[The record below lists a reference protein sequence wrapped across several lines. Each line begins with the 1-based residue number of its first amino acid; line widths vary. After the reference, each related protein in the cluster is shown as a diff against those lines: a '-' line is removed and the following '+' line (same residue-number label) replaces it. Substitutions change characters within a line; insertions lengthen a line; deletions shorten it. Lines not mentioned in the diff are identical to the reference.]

1 MTEIDAEG
9 LIYRSKVFFG
19 VALIDLLGAELGAN
33 SRPDL
38 PSLGEVGPWQ
48 IIESSSPDGVW
59 RRRRHRPCRSWFVP
73 YFLRPDC
80 RSNSRSDV

>member
-19 VALIDLLGAELGAN
+19 VALIDLLGADLGAN

-38 PSLGEVGPWQ
+38 PSLCGVGPRQ
-48 IIESSSPDGVW
+48 IIENSSPHGDPP
-59 RRRRHRPCRSWFVP
+59 RRRHGPCRSRFVP
-73 YFLRPDC
+73 
-80 RSNSRSDV
+80 